1 MDLNKDEDHPITRY
15 RRPLFTES
23 ITPLTSEKTEVRRQ
37 KCQIFLKET
46 TKRTRVIDP
55 PEVEVAPT
63 CLERYNYPIFNPND
77 PRHNPFLE
85 HDRNQRESHSSSSD
99 SQKQPREQNFPLRSL
114 HKARSGLLAITAGWF
129 HRSSRTRAT
138 GDETEFSRPGISSM
152 STEEDLAFG
161 VDLYRTNTLPNP
173 DHEASMEA
181 LMRVAAFAP
190 LASIVSA
197 PEQLG
202 SYNYTLLGPDEAP
215 EYIPGGNRHRLNTAS
230 RVWEMES
237 NHGYRADCNPE
248 NMMIQITHSDSSTEC
263 GKKTVLKAPSDNTIE
278 GFEPDMRTSE
288 KAAVPREPQEI
299 TMYDDGSVYR
309 EQWKENKIAWIKS
322 RDKQLF
328 EYDGLPCGHERGSLA
343 FSKQEALST
352 ISSNTP
358 HYRDPNVILSGAFV
372 SQEHLQVPENLPVS
386 EDLRCRHEDSEGRSV
401 EVKIAFPALYQE
413 LVDQWKREQSPSQGP
428 AGDLLE
434 AFIDIHSS
442 RHPEPSPITVLQMPE
457 QRVLG
462 LSPPILGEASDPSS
476 ASNESLALGLER
488 ARSAAM
494 EDVQRPESNHSFGLH
509 ISPRSEIANRNG
521 LGSWRRPSRLSL
533 VSRQQPSAREPYTF
547 TTSWQLATSPVS
559 PCDSE
564 FTYGAM
570 TSPSSALW
578 SPLDSPID
586 EEILFSNFLRDEF
599 YMVDGK
605 TSGIYPDQGGQF
617 VKVEDPHVIMT
628 GDGSIH
634 SGPGLDRT
642 SSTGRP
648 ETTRPPS
655 LWARPRPI
663 SNIIQSMTERD
674 GSESSDGVHR

>member
-15 RRPLFTES
+15 RRPFSLS
-23 ITPLTSEKTEVRRQ
+23 LSLRSRARRQ
-37 KCQIFLKET
+37 
-46 TKRTRVIDP
+46 RVIDP

-215 EYIPGGNRHRLNTAS
+215 
-230 RVWEMES
+230 
-237 NHGYRADCNPE
+237 D
-248 NMMIQITHSDSSTEC
+248 
-263 GKKTVLKAPSDNTIE
+263 DNTIE